1 MKIANYTIKDNDKS
15 HTANYYVDMLTF
27 FQKGKE
33 CVTTNWI
40 LIDMH
45 HKCTIYG
52 ADNLKVEIIDNKN
65 FKLIRK

>member
-1 MKIANYTIKDNDKS
+1 MQIQYTIEDKDPGHVS
-15 HTANYYVDMLTF
+15 SYYKEMLGHF
-27 FQKGKE
+27 KE
-33 CVTTNWI
+33 GYQCMTTNWI